1 MNIKVEIKSQN
12 TEPIYQHITFENVSG
27 KENWTNISPRI
38 QNGWRQKTDAS
49 EDEDKSSS
57 PKQSSN

>member
-1 MNIKVEIKSQN
+1 MNIKLEIKSQN
-12 TEPIYQHITFENVSG
+12 TKPIYQHITFENVSG
-27 KENWTNISPRI
+27 KENWANISPRI

-57 PKQSSN
+57 PKQSNN